1 MMKYISFYIAY
12 KYLRS
17 KKSSRFT
24 SIISKSSVI
33 GISLGISA
41 IIVVMSIMNG
51 FHSEMRDKIL
61 SMVSHAIVTEK
72 NYTLKNWDK
81 LKFKIDKNKLV
92 ANSAPYVEGQAMISF
107 GGNVHGIQ
115 VKGIIPEYEKNVTS
129 LSENII
135 EGDFNNVGLKPYQIS
150 IGIDLAKKMNLS
162 IGDKITLVIP
172 KANTTLIGIV
182 PRLKRFEVGSIF
194 KFGMQQY
201 DKNLVFIDIYEAQ
214 ILYDMGNNVTGL
226 RLKLNDLFKAK
237 KVSNS
242 INSYPNT
249 DYIVIDW
256 TMMNKNFF
264 NALKMEK
271 TMLMLL
277 MFLIVLVATFN
288 IISSLFMVV
297 SEKKTDIAIL
307 KTIGMNS
314 KNIMYIFILQ
324 GTFLGVTGIMLGLG
338 IGLLI
343 SLNLDY
349 IVAFIEY
356 ILGHSLIN
364 SDVYMISTV
373 PVKVEAQDLLYVSI
387 ISFIFALIA
396 AVYPAIKASKTKPA
410 EVLKGN

>member
-1 MMKYISFYIAY
+1 MMRFISFYIAY

-33 GISLGISA
+33 GISLGIAA

-61 SMVSHAIVTEK
+61 SMVSHVIVTEK

-92 ANSAPYVEGQAMISF
+92 LNSAPYVEGQAMISF

-115 VKGIIPEYEKNVTS
+115 LKGIIPEYEKNVTS
-129 LSENII
+129 LSDNII
-135 EGDFNNVGLKPYQIS
+135 EGDLNNIGLKPYQIS

-172 KANTTLIGIV
+172 RANTTLIGIV

-201 DKNLVFIDIYEAQ
+201 DKNLVFIDINEAQ
-214 ILYDMGNNVTGL
+214 ILYDMGSNVTGL
-226 RLKLNDLFKAK
+226 RLKLNDLFKVK
-237 KVSNS
+237 KVSNF
-242 INSYPNT
+242 INSNFNS

-297 SEKKTDIAIL
+297 SEKKSDIAIL

-314 KNIMYIFILQ
+314 KNVMYIFILQ
-324 GTFLGVTGIMLGLG
+324 GTFLGIAGIVLGLG

-349 IVAFIEY
+349 VVAFIEY
-356 ILGHSLIN
+356 ILGHSLLN
-364 SDVYMISTV
+364 SDIYMISTV
-373 PVKVEAQDLLYVSI
+373 PVKIEVQDLLYVSI
-387 ISFIFALIA
+387 ISFVFALLSAI
-396 AVYPAIKASKTKPA
+396 YPAINASKTKPA

>member
-1 MMKYISFYIAY
+1 MMRFIPFYIAY

-33 GISLGISA
+33 GISLGIAA

-61 SMVSHAIVTEK
+61 SMVSHVIVTEK

-92 ANSAPYVEGQAMISF
+92 LNSAPYVEGQAMISF
-107 GGNVHGIQ
+107 DGNVHGIQ
-115 VKGIIPEYEKNVTS
+115 LKGIIPEYEKNVTS
-129 LSENII
+129 LSDNII
-135 EGDFNNVGLKPYQIS
+135 EGDLNNIGLKPYQIS

-172 KANTTLIGIV
+172 RANTTLIGIV

-201 DKNLVFIDIYEAQ
+201 DKNLVFIDINEAQ
-214 ILYDMGNNVTGL
+214 ILYDMGSNVTGL
-226 RLKLNDLFKAK
+226 RLKLNDLFKVK
-237 KVSNS
+237 KVSNF
-242 INSYPNT
+242 INSYYNT
-249 DYIVIDW
+249 NYIVIDW

-324 GTFLGVTGIMLGLG
+324 GTFLGVAGIILGLG

-349 IVAFIEY
+349 IVSLIEY
-356 ILGHSLIN
+356 ILGHSLLN
-364 SDVYMISTV
+364 SDIYMISTV
-373 PVKVEAQDLLYVSI
+373 PVKVEVKDLLYVSI
-387 ISFIFALIA
+387 ISFVFALLSAI
-396 AVYPAIKASKTKPA
+396 YPAINASKTKPA